1 MQPLRDHTLSTT
13 VSLRRI
19 RVRLF
24 QHGLNRRVG
33 RYPAAAV
40 RAKLLQLIN
49 HALKEYLEPYY
60 WVSGTCFVQ

>member
-1 MQPLRDHTLSTT
+1 MQTLRDYALNTT
-13 VSLRRI
+13 ASLRRI

-49 HALKEYLEPYY
+49 HALKEYLEPFT
-60 WVSGTCFVQ
+60 G